1 MPSLTRE
8 DRLLLGILV
17 PVFLVCFALH
27 VAEVRRSGLAQLPV
41 WALADAAGGP
51 PTVGGYRVETD
62 SAGTALRPGDRLLRV
77 GETDLRGAGYVEFDA
92 LALEAVGAGGEAPL
106 VFERDGVRHETRIR
120 ARPRPYA
127 WSRPLVIGIGGLL
140 VVFIVLRAP
149 GRPDAQ
155 RFAVALLAYAIL
167 MSQFYGGP
175 AWKSRTSLWLWN
187 LGGPIV
193 GLLLL
198 RWARLFPAEVPAA
211 ARAWWGW
218 PWLGALG
225 MLVVR
230 TSYWWGAPI
239 SPRHLAVASQ
249 ALHGGFMLGTL
260 ALLARNYAYAEPIG
274 RRRLKWVL
282 YGAAISAFPLAAA
295 QLALLAWPDWEHF
308 EVAFALGTVVAGSW
322 AVFLLVAIV
331 RAGAFDIDRLLSATA
346 SAVLLGVAFVGTL
359 ALAVP
364 ELASRVAAVVP
375 IGEGA
380 ARLLVAVGLVLSFAP
395 AYRRL
400 RPWLDRGL
408 FPARRLQEQGV
419 EQLLRD
425 LSQCASPQQVL
436 DLVADRLD
444 GIVRPESCDVYVAER
459 GRFAIRGGR
468 PGPWLPAA
476 GPLARALERHP
487 APRRVAENELAHAVP
502 ELTAE
507 EATAL
512 VASGTRVLLPL
523 RCGKDLAAIVALGPR
538 RSGDVYT
545 DSDLTLL
552 GAVAEKASAELLHQR
567 DAETIRAE
575 RVRAEELAVL
585 KSAADEVLRRRSRF
599 LAAASHDLRQ
609 PLHALSMYTSLL
621 RERIGNDDAKALID
635 QIERSTASLSEM
647 FSSLLDL
654 SRLDAGAVE
663 PRVGPVALA
672 PLLAELCAEASPSA
686 EAKGL
691 KLLYTPV
698 DLAVRS
704 DPVLLGRIVRNL
716 LVNAVRYTERG
727 EIRVE
732 VRAAGARVVVEIA
745 DTGPGIPL
753 DRQQMVFHEF
763 VRLAPE
769 GASRGLGLGLAIVD
783 RLARTLGHALDLD
796 SEPGGGSVFRLSLE
810 RAEPPMATAGA
821 PKSTALHGRIVVL
834 VDDDLAVLGAT
845 REVLESWGCRVVAAT
860 SANEACEA
868 ITLRALQP
876 DAILADYRLGALDN
890 GLDAIVAIRA
900 ACGREVPAA
909 VLTGETSDGVGAS
922 VLSQK
927 SAVGFSRPFA
937 WLGVHRDRVSG
948 PLARRATE
956 AEPSLRRGSATRRAA
971 RRRDRMQADF

>member
-8 DRLLLGILV
+8 DRLLLGTLV

-27 VAEVRRSGLAQLPV
+27 VHEVRRSGLAQLPV
-41 WALADAAGGP
+41 WALAARDGGP

-62 SAGTALRPGDRLLRV
+62 SAGSGLLPGDRLLRV

-92 LALEAVGAGGEAPL
+92 LALEAVGVSGEAPL
-106 VFERDGVRHETRIR
+106 IFERDGVRRETSIG

-127 WSRPLVIGIGGLL
+127 WSRPLVIGIGALLL
-140 VVFIVLRAP
+140 VLIVLRAP

-155 RFAVALLAYAIL
+155 RFALAMLGYAIL

-175 AWKSRTSLWLWN
+175 AWKTRTSLWLWN
-187 LGGPIV
+187 AGGPLV

-198 RWARLFPAEVPAA
+198 RWARLFPAEVPDA

-218 PWLGALG
+218 PWLGAAGILT
-225 MLVVR
+225 VR
-230 TSYWWGAPI
+230 TSYWWGVPI
-239 SPRHLAVASQ
+239 EPRYLAVASQ
-249 ALHGGFMLGTL
+249 ALHGGFLLGSV
-260 ALLARNYAYAEPIG
+260 ALLARNYTYAEPIG

-282 YGAAISAFPLAAA
+282 YGAAICASPLAAA
-295 QLALLAWPDWEHF
+295 QFALLVWPGWEGF
-308 EVAFALGTVVAGSW
+308 EVAFALGTAGAGTW

-331 RAGAFDIDRLLSATA
+331 REGAFDIDRLLSATA
-346 SAVLLGVAFVGTL
+346 SMALLGVVFIGTV

-364 ELASRVAAVVP
+364 ELASFVAAEAP
-375 IGEGA
+375 IGDGA
-380 ARLLVAVGLVLSFAP
+380 ARLLVALGLLVLLAP

-400 RPWLDRGL
+400 RPWLDAGL
-408 FPARRLQEQGV
+408 FPARRIQEQGV

-425 LSQCASPQQVL
+425 LSQCTSSEQVL
-436 DLVADRLD
+436 DLVAERLE
-444 GIVRPESCDVYVAER
+444 GIVRPESCDVYVAQH

-468 PGPWLPAA
+468 PGSWLPAE
-476 GPLARALERHP
+476 GPLPRALARHP
-487 APRRVAENELAHAVP
+487 APLRVAESDLARAVP
-502 ELTAE
+502 ELTRE

-575 RVRAEELAVL
+575 RVRVEELAAL

-621 RERIGNDDAKALID
+621 RERIGGDDAAALID
-635 QIERSTASLSEM
+635 RIERSTTSLSAM

-663 PRVGPVALA
+663 PRVGPVALG
-672 PLLAELCAEASPSA
+672 PLLAELCAEAIPGA

-698 DLAVRS
+698 DFAVRS
-704 DPVLLGRIVRNL
+704 DPVLLGRILRNL
-716 LVNAVRYTERG
+716 IENAVRYTERG
-727 EIRVE
+727 EVRVE
-732 VRAAGARVVVEIA
+732 AHTAGARIVVEIA

-753 DRQQMVFHEF
+753 DRQQMVFQEF

-769 GASRGLGLGLAIVD
+769 GASEGLGLGLAIVD
-783 RLARTLGHALDLD
+783 RLSRTLGHPLDLD
-796 SEPGGGSVFRLSLE
+796 SEPGGGSVFRLSLD
-810 RAEPPMATAGA
+810 RAELPSSAASA
-821 PKSTALHGRIVVL
+821 PQPTALHGRVVVL
-834 VDDDLAVLGAT
+834 VDDDVGVLAAT
-845 REVLESWGCRVVAAT
+845 REVLESWGCRVLPASST
-860 SANEACEA
+860 QEACEA
-868 ITLRALQP
+868 IALRGLAP
-876 DAILADYRLGALDN
+876 DAILADYRLGELDN
-890 GLDAIVAIRA
+890 GLDAIAAIRT
-900 ACGREVPAA
+900 ACGRAVPAA
-909 VLTGETSDGVGAS
+909 VLTGETTDGVGRRIRER
-922 VLSQK
+922 
-927 SAVGFSRPFA
+927 G
-937 WLGVHRDRVSG
+937 
-948 PLARRATE
+948 LAQLVKPIAPARLRALLTE
-956 AEPSLRRGSATRRAA
+956 LTRGSC
-971 RRRDRMQADF
+971 